1 MNQAHDA
8 TTPLR
13 TEDELVLEHLG
24 LARRLAARYA
34 SRGVELDDLVQVANL
49 ALIKAARGFKPERGA
64 FPPFA
69 TATILGEIKKHFRDS
84 SWTVRPPRRIQ
95 ELQAQI
101 VSATADH
108 WQQHAAQ
115 PTVAWLS
122 TALDVA
128 AGDVREAQAA
138 DGCFHPGSLD
148 QPVRG
153 ETTTIGELVPD
164 SGDDPF
170 AAVDALA
177 TVAPLIQSL
186 PAEDRDLLS
195 MRYVDELTQQQI
207 ADRTGVSQMQVSRRL
222 KRVID
227 TLRAATDPIS
237 A

>member
-101 VSATADH
+101 VSATADLLPFKPSG
-108 WQQHAAQ
+108 WEAM
-115 PTVAWLS
+115 
-122 TALDVA
+122 ALPMPVWTISSSRPMSSK
-128 AGDVREAQAA
+128 GEILR
-138 DGCFHPGSLD
+138 GSL
-148 QPVRG
+148 
-153 ETTTIGELVPD
+153 
-164 SGDDPF
+164 
-170 AAVDALA
+170 A
-177 TVAPLIQSL
+177 
-186 PAEDRDLLS
+186 S
-195 MRYVDELTQQQI
+195 M
-207 ADRTGVSQMQVSRRL
+207 
-222 KRVID
+222 
-227 TLRAATDPIS
+227 
-237 A
+237 